1 MNKEPSRRYGSVLE
15 LSEDLRRYQTGLPV
29 AARRDTFSYRAVKF
43 INRNRVGVAA
53 VGVIVATIVFALF
66 AMNDAARRERAA
78 RKESD
83 RHLLMNIEQLVALKK
98 EINAGD
104 RLRGLLSSSL
114 SMLEVS
120 DERSIESLLEAVLK
134 QLEAGQTEAPRN
146 EAAVRMLIGSMYRA
160 IGRFDDAETNLN
172 RAMEIRLAL
181 SGAEDH
187 PELAKVFHEL
197 GLVFTDMGD
206 HTMAKNTH
214 QCALDMRKRLIGEGD
229 DSDIAAS
236 YVFLSESLSA
246 SGEFAEAEKAARE
259 GLRIYLSVLSSSDSS
274 TLRAHYYLGV
284 ALMGRHQYNEAGKHL
299 NAAYRGL
306 EHIFGPEHLRV
317 RRAKETI
324 QELKRR
330 ATGQNSS

>member
-1 MNKEPSRRYGSVLE
+1 
-15 LSEDLRRYQTGLPV
+15 
-29 AARRDTFSYRAVKF
+29 
-43 INRNRVGVAA
+43 
-53 VGVIVATIVFALF
+53 
-66 AMNDAARRERAA
+66 
-78 RKESD
+78 
-83 RHLLMNIEQLVALKK
+83 LVALKK

-274 TLRAHYYLGV
+274 TLRAQYYLGV